1 MLKAL
6 LLDHHGTDLARMEVT
21 NEILTDGTSAFDAEL
36 VERLN
41 EAADRKQGQQFRE
54 VHELVIRPS
63 QSIGLLACEVLSAM
77 PGDSS
82 RSPLLRLAMRN
93 LEDRQHST
101 EADLLSYLLFDGE
114 FLGPLAE
121 LGYNDA
127 RSHENEF
134 AAFFSDEPFEP
145 DL

>member
-1 MLKAL
+1 MLA
-6 LLDHHGTDLARMEVT
+6 G
-21 NEILTDGTSAFDAEL
+21 
-36 VERLN
+36 
-41 EAADRKQGQQFRE
+41 
-54 VHELVIRPS
+54 
-63 QSIGLLACEVLSAM
+63 EVLSAM
-77 PGDSS
+77 PKDSS

-93 LEDRQHST
+93 LEGRQRST

-114 FLGPLAE
+114 FLAPLAE
-121 LGYNDA
+121 LGYRDA